1 MLLKCCAQNA
11 RKFGKLSSDH
21 RTGKSQFLFQSQRRA
36 MPKNVETAAQLYS
49 FHMLAKSCSK
59 SFKLSFNSTLTENFQ
74 IYKLDLEKTE
84 EQEIKLPTWGY
95 SSVVDNLTV
104 NCQNPLDH
112 RKAREFQKK
121 HLLLLR

>member
-1 MLLKCCAQNA
+1 
-11 RKFGKLSSDH
+11 
-21 RTGKSQFLFQSQRRA
+21 
-36 MPKNVETAAQLYS
+36 MPKNVETAAQLHS

-95 SSVVDNLTV
+95 SLVVDNLTA
-104 NCQNPLDH
+104 NC
-112 RKAREFQKK
+112 
-121 HLLLLR
+121 